1 MCHPA
6 IAIGAGVLG
15 AVQGHNAQA
24 DAFEANAAAANAAKV
39 LEDAAVNEDLALKE
53 QAAAEEKI
61 ARGLEGMKQSATAR
75 TSAGESGV
83 SGNSVDALMN
93 ELNAGVLRG
102 NTMTSRNFQIDQ
114 IGAKRQ
120 LDSNTRTAQSRIN
133 SVAKP
138 SKAATGLQ
146 IAGTV
151 AANTTYTKSNGFN
164 FKK

>member
-1 MCHPA
+1 MA
-6 IAIGAGVLG
+6 
-15 AVQGHNAQA
+15 GHNAQA
-24 DAFEANAAAANAAKV
+24 DAFKANAAAANAAKV
-39 LEDAAVNEDLALKE
+39 LEDQAVNEDLALKE

-61 ARGLEGMKQSATAR
+61 ARDLEGMQKTATAR

-93 ELNAGVLRG
+93 ELNASVLRG
-102 NTMTSRNFQIDQ
+102 NTMTSRNFALDQ

-120 LDSNTRTAQSRIN
+120 LESNRRTAQSRIN

-151 AANTTYTKSNGFN
+151 AANTTYTKSDGFG

>member
-15 AVQGHNAQA
+15 AVTGHNAQA
-24 DAFEANAAAANAAKV
+24 DAFKANAAAANAAKV
-39 LEDAAVNEDLALKE
+39 LEDEAVNAELGLKE

-61 ARGLEGMKQSATAR
+61 ARGLEGRKKIATAR

-93 ELNAGVLRG
+93 ELNASVLRG
-102 NTMTSRNFQIDQ
+102 NTMTSRNFAIDQ

-120 LDSNTRTAQSRIN
+120 LESNRRTAQSRIN

-151 AANTTYTKSNGFN
+151 AANTTYTKADGFA

>member
-6 IAIGAGVLG
+6 IAIGAQVLG

-24 DAFEANAAAANAAKV
+24 DAYEANAAAANAAKV
-39 LEDAAVNEDLALKE
+39 LEDEATLADLAQKE
-53 QAAAEEKI
+53 TAAAEEKI
-61 ARGLEGMKQSATAR
+61 ARDLQGMQQLATAR

-102 NTMTSRNFQIDQ
+102 NTTTSRNFAIDQ
-114 IGAKRQ
+114 LGAKRQ
-120 LDSNTRTAQSRIN
+120 LESNKRTAQSRIN

-138 SKAATGLQ
+138 SKAATALQ
-146 IAGTV
+146 IGGAVAGG
-151 AANTTYTKSNGFN
+151 TTYTKSNGFK
-164 FKK
+164 FKQ